1 MNRILATLVLP
12 LLLLSSVAAQS
23 PAVTKLEGQVVCCE
37 DCWAEADR
45 KTVPYGTEE
54 DLEKAKEC
62 VANGDPT
69 LLAVENQ
76 GGSGWTFYELEQG
89 KYKRTEKNW
98 LSFVGKYIAVT
109 GAVRS
114 KGKRQAVRID
124 ALTIVSEPKVA
135 PSVPAASVIGTEVGL
150 SLKDLFGAEQSLAS
164 YKGRIV
170 ILNFWATY
178 CVPCRKEMPDLA
190 RIQNEYAALG
200 VQVIGAAADQFEDQ
214 PKVRQFIKE
223 TKVNFPIWLG
233 ASAADMKRFGLGS
246 ALPGTVIIG
255 RDGKIVAQ
263 LRGIIKEAD
272 LRKQLQTLVAKDES
286 GVKGQI
292 AAAGKT
298 REATKSSSVP
308 S

>member
-1 MNRILATLVLP
+1 MNRALVTLMLL
-12 LLLLSSVAAQS
+12 LLLLSSAVAQTTAA
-23 PAVTKLEGQVVCCE
+23 AVVKLEGQVVCCE

-54 DLEKAKEC
+54 NLEKAKQC

-76 GGSGWTFYELEQG
+76 GGWKFYELETG
-89 KYKRTEKNW
+89 KYKRPGKNW

-109 GAVRS
+109 GTVRT
-114 KGKRQAVRID
+114 KGKRDTFKVD
-124 ALTIVSEPKVA
+124 TLTVVSEPKVA
-135 PSVPAASVIGTEVGL
+135 PSAPPESIIGTEVAL
-150 SLKDLFGAEQSLAS
+150 TLKDLVGSDQSLSS

-170 ILNFWATY
+170 VLNFWATY

-190 RIQNEYAALG
+190 RVQNEYAAFG
-200 VQVIGAAADQFEDQ
+200 VQVIGAAADPFEDQ

-223 TKVNFPIWLG
+223 TKVNFPVWLG
-233 ASAADMKRFGLGS
+233 ASAADMKKFGLGA

-255 RDGKIVAQ
+255 RDGKVVAQ

-272 LRKQLQTLVAKDES
+272 LRKHLQTLVAKDES

-292 AAAGKT
+292 ASAGKKA
-298 REATKSSSVP
+298 EAGKSSSVP